1 MVLNTVKEADLK
13 GKRVLIRVDFN
24 VPVKNGVVTDATR
37 IKAALPTINYILDN
51 GASLVVM
58 SHYGRPKGQKNM
70 DFSMA
75 PIRAEFEKLLGKPVK
90 LAPDVIGEEVKKE
103 VEALKP
109 GEVLLLENVRFYPDE
124 EKNGSSFAKELAS
137 YGDLYVNDAFGTA
150 HRAHASTEGVAHYLP
165 AFAGFLIEKEVKF
178 MAPLLENPEHPFVAV
193 IGGSKVSSK
202 ISVLESLVKTCDTI
216 VIGGGMAYTFLKV
229 LGHSVGTSL
238 VEDDYQETAKAF
250 LAAAEKKGVKVIL
263 PLDHVCADKF
273 DENATPVAVD
283 SVDIPEGLMGLDIG
297 PKTVAAIVEE
307 MKKAKNVVW
316 NGPMGVFEFA
326 AFAKGTEA
334 VAKALAESN
343 AVSVVGGGDSVAA
356 INKFG
361 LASQISHVSTG
372 GGASLEF
379 LEGKVLPG
387 IKALEKTE
395 KRRPY
400 IAGNW
405 KMNLVPSA
413 AKKYAKELADAYK
426 ESGADCKF
434 MIACPFVDLPG
445 VVEAVKGTPVIVAA
459 ENMANHKEGAYTGEV
474 SPLMLQDLG
483 VNTVILG
490 HSERRQ
496 YYGETNEV
504 VNSKVLLALECG
516 MDVDLCVGETLEERE
531 GGKLEEVLTAQLEV
545 GLKGVKPEEMSK
557 ITIAYEP
564 VWAIGTGKTATPE
577 DADNAHAFI
586 RETVARIYSKDIAEK
601 LIIQY
606 GGSVKAENVK
616 ALMAKENIDGAL
628 VGGASLSVEKFLPII
643 AFNK

>member
-1 MVLNTVKEADLK
+1 MVLNTVKDADLK

-37 IKAALPTINYILDN
+37 IKAALPTINYILDG

-90 LAPDVIGEEVKKE
+90 LAPDVIGEEVEKE
-103 VEALKP
+103 VKALKP

-124 EKNGSSFAKELAS
+124 EKNGEEFAKTLAS

-150 HRAHASTEGVAHYLP
+150 HRAHASTEGVSHFLP
-165 AFAGFLIEKEVKF
+165 AYAGFLIEKEVKF

-250 LAAAEKKGVKVIL
+250 LVAAEKKGVKVIL
-263 PLDHVCADKF
+263 PVDHVCADKF

-297 PKTVAAIVEE
+297 PKTVALIVSE
-307 MKKAKNVVW
+307 MKSAKNVVW
-316 NGPMGVFEFA
+316 NGPMGVFEFS

-334 VAKALAESN
+334 VAKALAESD
-343 AVSVVGGGDSVAA
+343 AISVVGGGDSVAA

-387 IKALEKTE
+387 IKALEKQG
-395 KRRPY
+395 RRPY

-405 KMNLVPSA
+405 KMNLVPSE
-413 AKKYAKELADAYK
+413 AKKYAAELAAAYK
-426 ESGADCKF
+426 ESGADCKC

-445 VVEAVKGTPVIVAA
+445 VVEAVKGSDIIVAA
-459 ENMANHKEGAYTGEV
+459 ENMADHKSGAYTGEV

-504 VNSKVLLALECG
+504 VNGKVLLALECG

-545 GLKGVKPEEMSK
+545 GLKGVKPEEMAK

-586 RETVARIYSKDIAEK
+586 RETVARLYSKDIAEK

-628 VGGASLSVEKFLPII
+628 VGGASLSVDKFLPII